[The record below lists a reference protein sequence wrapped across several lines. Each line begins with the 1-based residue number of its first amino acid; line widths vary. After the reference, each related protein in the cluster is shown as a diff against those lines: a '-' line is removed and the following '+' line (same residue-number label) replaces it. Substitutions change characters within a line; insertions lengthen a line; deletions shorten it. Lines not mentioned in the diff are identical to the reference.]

1 MSKKNKN
8 KSKLKAES
16 SVVMDISPTAKKT
29 GEKKPEDEKS
39 EDLKKEFKNLAI
51 VILFILALLA
61 VIYYY
66 DQKDQILDQ
75 MTSKINQLF

>member
-8 KSKLKAES
+8 KNKLKTEN
-16 SVVMDISPTAKKT
+16 SVVMDISPTKQT
-29 GEKKPEDEKS
+29 SEKKPGDEKS

-51 VILFILALLA
+51 AILFILALLA
-61 VIYYY
+61 IIYYY
-66 DQKDQILDQ
+66 DQKNQILDQ